1 MTISRPLAILL
12 GLFLA
17 LLLAIGFSL
26 PKYQNLKLLQSK
38 VKEKETELQ
47 TERKYFSEVGEAKE
61 KLKNFEQEISK
72 INSALPPEPG
82 LPSLGNFLQIAASQN
97 GLVLKKIMPSPAI
110 SLKEEF
116 IKKGF
121 SPEIK
126 ETGVNLTVSGDY
138 PSFKNFLSNLEK
150 TARMIEIESISF
162 SSPEEETAIDFNL
175 RIKIYSY

>member
-1 MTISRPLAILL
+1 MRISRPLVILL

-17 LLLAIGFSL
+17 LLLAIGFTV
-26 PKYQNLKLLQSK
+26 PKYQNLKIAQSK
-38 VKEKETELQ
+38 VKEKGTELQ
-47 TERKYFSEVGEAKE
+47 AERKYFSEIAEAKE
-61 KLKNFEQEISK
+61 KLKKFEEELSK
-72 INSALPPEPG
+72 INSAIPAEPS

-97 GLVLKKIMPSPAI
+97 GLVLKKIMPSLTS

-121 SPEIK
+121 SSQIK

-150 TARMIEIESISF
+150 TSRMIEIESISF
-162 SSPEEETAIDFNL
+162 SGSEKEAPIDFNL
-175 RIKIYSY
+175 RIKVYSY